1 MQNYLLVGGGH
12 DGLSFP
18 VEDDQDE
25 VRIPAGVTSSEVYV
39 RDTLSAGDMSITIF
53 RHESLMP
60 EQFLDRVVAYYRAWA
75 INRPGGRR

>member
-1 MQNYLLVGGGH
+1 MQNYVLVGGAH

-18 VEDDQDE
+18 VEDYQDE
-25 VRIPAGVTSSEVYV
+25 MRIPTGVTGSEVYV

-60 EQFLDRVVAYYRAWA
+60 ELFLERVVAYYRAWA
-75 INRPGGRR
+75 MNRTGGRR